1 MPHWKKYYWVL
12 LCLLGQPFFSVAQEI
27 DSLPVNN
34 QGLPNEVDLELT
46 FQEPRTYVP
55 RTALMWS
62 IAPGGGQIYNRRWWK
77 VPLVFSAFSGVFAV
91 LDFNQSNYLRFR
103 DAYQLEL
110 AGEVHEFTSRGYDA
124 SRLLVFRDQFNK
136 SRQTNYFMLFAVYLL
151 QGVEAYVDTHLRN
164 FDMDEDLSQ
173 WQLTPQIIP
182 GGLGQSPN
190 VVLQFQYSF

>member
-1 MPHWKKYYWVL
+1 MPHWKKYCWVL
-12 LCLLGQPFFSVAQEI
+12 LCLFAQPFFSIAQEV
-27 DSLPVNN
+27 DSLPSVKPV
-34 QGLPNEVDLELT
+34 LPKEVDLGLT
-46 FQEPRTYVP
+46 FNEPRTYVP

-62 IAPGGGQIYNRRWWK
+62 MVPGGGQIYNRRWWK

-110 AGEVHEFTSRGYDA
+110 AGEEHEFSSRGYDA

-173 WQLTPQIIP
+173 WQLMPQIIP
-182 GGLGQSPN
+182 GGVGQSPN